1 MRTINQSR
9 TWKYMLAGTLAG
21 VSGAI
26 VLMIAVTL
34 GLGVGLIWQYAY
46 YRNIV
51 VLSDRATTTMIED
64 VGRIPALLWGARWI
78 LLGMAVIG
86 IPLARM
92 ERFAQRYPPPWRDR
106 ITMTA
111 LLAIVG
117 AVVISGLL
125 AQTDRAL
132 YTDINHAEGSG
143 LPNLQELQNSVW
155 YLLLIGIALA
165 LAIGG
170 ALWLYWSWWYSHWR
184 RWMHLDAAAA
194 PKDALETSSDDWF
207 AKRQTRE
214 RQQRMILLLL
224 AGSVLWTI
232 AAIGGYEYVR
242 TTVVSGDLAVQPSA
256 PAAVRL
262 TIARPTRAL
271 VVENTFGT
279 GTATVTLLS
288 SRDRAPVAQPV
299 QLTFEDSNLGSKRVE
314 LDVADVPP
322 GEYLLAAQLSAGAG
336 GRVGYALLQGYA
348 TPALIAA
355 ILVGVGVGAT
365 LALMVL
371 TISSFAE
378 QRLINTTDRM

>member
-1 MRTINQSR
+1 
-9 TWKYMLAGTLAG
+9 
-21 VSGAI
+21 
-26 VLMIAVTL
+26 
-34 GLGVGLIWQYAY
+34 
-46 YRNIV
+46 
-51 VLSDRATTTMIED
+51 
-64 VGRIPALLWGARWI
+64 
-78 LLGMAVIG
+78 
-86 IPLARM
+86 
-92 ERFAQRYPPPWRDR
+92 
-106 ITMTA
+106 
-111 LLAIVG
+111 
-117 AVVISGLL
+117 
-125 AQTDRAL
+125 
-132 YTDINHAEGSG
+132 
-143 LPNLQELQNSVW
+143 
-155 YLLLIGIALA
+155 LIGIALA

-194 PKDALETSSDDWF
+194 PKDTLETSSDDWF

-224 AGSVLWTI
+224 AGSVLFTI

-242 TTVVSGDLAVQPSA
+242 TTVVSGDLAVQQSA
-256 PAAVRL
+256 PAAAVRL
-262 TIARPTRAL
+262 AIARPTRAL

-299 QLTFEDSNLGSKRVE
+299 QLTFEDSNLGSQRVE

-322 GEYLLAAQLSAGAG
+322 GEYLLAAQLSAGTG

-348 TPALIAA
+348 TPVLIAA
-355 ILVGVGVGAT
+355 ILVGVGVGAA

-378 QRLINTTDRM
+378 QRLINTTDRL